1 MSIRNVA
8 AAICAIMTLLCTF
21 AWTHEQASSYGEK
34 VGFTKGAP
42 LAFPDFS
49 LEYVGQHRTSSE
61 KYPRGFLFYDF
72 KLRSKGAE
80 KSISWSNGT
89 GEIAPLDFEI
99 DGKHFLLELQ
109 RSDKLGPLKENQ
121 LVIWKR

>member
-1 MSIRNVA
+1 MS
-8 AAICAIMTLLCTF
+8 LLCTF
-21 AWTHEQASSYGEK
+21 AWANEPASSYGEK
-34 VGFTKGAP
+34 IGFAKG
-42 LAFPDFS
+42 LTLSFPDFT
-49 LEYVGQHRTSSE
+49 LEYAGQHRTSSE

-72 KLRSKGAE
+72 KVRVRDVE

-99 DGKHFLLELQ
+99 DGKHFLIELQ

-121 LVIWKR
+121 LVVWQK